1 MLTYTTSN
9 GTTTETEDRSPATS
23 FVSGDGELVEDSGDS
38 PGTSRDTEEEAMFSD
53 EFYSHDTDDEDDQ
66 QKRKKAHLNDH
77 DDTCSPIMG
86 QQMSSPTAQVGHLG
100 VRKMFTNSR
109 ERWRQQNVSGA
120 FAELRKLVP
129 THPPEKKLSK
139 NEILRMAIRYIR
151 LLTNVI
157 EWQKAEDR
165 NVSTQNHVRI
175 KCEPHV
181 RYCQSKT
188 TLQLLMR
195 EEQVELNRGYRT
207 SYLERLQRQPNS
219 QVFCDKNGNDLLMIA
234 PRISSSITNYKS
246 TTIHG
251 NNSATSRHGL
261 NGLHNT
267 SSGGRTTSIMN
278 HLKSSPIGTPTQ
290 VIGATNTISPNKNST
305 TNGNTPG
312 ISLIH
317 HKRLKIER
325 EESDNIFMNTKL
337 SSGKKKCKLSINAE
351 DKNTN

>member
-1 MLTYTTSN
+1 M
-9 GTTTETEDRSPATS
+9 
-23 FVSGDGELVEDSGDS
+23 
-38 PGTSRDTEEEAMFSD
+38 
-53 EFYSHDTDDEDDQ
+53 
-66 QKRKKAHLNDH
+66 
-77 DDTCSPIMG
+77 
-86 QQMSSPTAQVGHLG
+86 
-100 VRKMFTNSR
+100 
-109 ERWRQQNVSGA
+109 
-120 FAELRKLVP
+120 
-129 THPPEKKLSK
+129 
-139 NEILRMAIRYIR
+139 
-151 LLTNVI
+151 TNVI

-219 QVFCDKNGNDLLMIA
+219 QVFSDKNGNDLLMIA
-234 PRISSSITNYKS
+234 PRISNSITNYKS
-246 TTIHG
+246 TTIGGVHG
-251 NNSATSRHGL
+251 NNSAISRHGL

-267 SSGGRTTSIMN
+267 SSGGRTTSLMN
-278 HLKSSPIGTPTQ
+278 HQKSSPIGTPTQ

-325 EESDNIFMNTKL
+325 EESDTIFINTKL